1 MKQEILTGIGFLLVA
16 SSVAFAQ
23 NAPTA
28 AGNTATAVVPPPS
41 SPAAAKAGGAQ
52 VDGASLQ
59 QTLADNLKKAGY
71 TDVEIWPDAFIVE
84 AKNKAG
90 APTMMFLTPEL
101 DDRLHRPGCAWSGHP
116 DSHRR
121 RANQA
126 VTTGLPRPVH
136 ADQRGLKR
144 ALPHCC
150 YACCT
155 VHEAAS
161 GA

>member
-1 MKQEILTGIGFLLVA
+1 MKQEILRGIGFLLVA

-71 TDVEIWPDAFIVE
+71 TDVKIWPDAFIVE
-84 AKNKAG
+84 AKNKSG
-90 APTMMFLTPEL
+90 APTMMFLTPNSMTVFTAQ
-101 DDRLHRPGCAWSGHP
+101 DAHGQDTRTA
-116 DSHRR
+116 
-121 RANQA
+121 
-126 VTTGLPRPVH
+126 TG
-136 ADQRGLKR
+136 
-144 ALPHCC
+144 
-150 YACCT
+150 
-155 VHEAAS
+155 
-161 GA
+161 GAPTKP